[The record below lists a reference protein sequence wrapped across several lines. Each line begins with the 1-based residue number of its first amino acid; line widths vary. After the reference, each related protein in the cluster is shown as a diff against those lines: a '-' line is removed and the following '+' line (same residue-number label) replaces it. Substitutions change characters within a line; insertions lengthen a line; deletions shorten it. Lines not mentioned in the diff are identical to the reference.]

1 MRRDIAPG
9 MIAPWSGAIVDI
21 PTGWVLCDG
30 NNATPDLR
38 DKFIVGAGDTYSV
51 DDTGGT
57 TPHDHP
63 FTGDGHTHQY
73 IGGTEINAGTDL
85 SDTTIVTQ
93 VTGTTDTDPGL
104 PKYYALA
111 YIMYTG

>member
-1 MRRDIAPG
+1 MQHDLYPG

-21 PTGWVLCDG
+21 PSDWSLCDG
-30 NNATPDLR
+30 NNGTPDLR
-38 DKFIVGAGDTYSV
+38 NRFIVGAGDTYTV
-51 DDTGGT
+51 DDQGGA

-63 FTGDGHTHQY
+63 FTGDGHDHQY
-73 IGGTEINAGTDL
+73 IGGFEILDGANLNNVTN
-85 SDTTIVTQ
+85 TTQI
-93 VTGTTDTDPGL
+93 TGTTDTDPGL